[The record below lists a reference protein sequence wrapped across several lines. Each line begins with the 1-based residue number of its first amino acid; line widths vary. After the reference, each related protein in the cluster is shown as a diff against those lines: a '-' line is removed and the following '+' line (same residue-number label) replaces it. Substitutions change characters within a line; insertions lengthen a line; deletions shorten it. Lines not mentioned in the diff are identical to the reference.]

1 MWCKILIFA
10 PRQLNTDMERITI
23 FVRTT
28 KRSTDE
34 IRVRFRLRDGR
45 DVDLYHKSD
54 IRTTPATLNKFNPE
68 GTVKSKV
75 TDIDPDIVDAITDE
89 ITAMRRAYRK
99 MIADGAPIDGET
111 FEAAVRRQLNPSEVD
126 AADRVTFLQRFHRYM
141 EDAKRDG
148 VFGDSRYEKYKIVY
162 GKLSRFL
169 TIVGRRDILPQQFDD
184 EMLLQ
189 FRVFMFDEFTYV
201 DSWRGL
207 YVTLAGHNIPT
218 KRLSTNT
225 VATNLKILQTFFYD
239 LENKEEI
246 TRSPFRRLGKD
257 RKKTVMREAYD
268 DPVFLREDEFIKVL
282 ETEVP
287 EPLRTTK
294 GAFLVQCAFGCRIS
308 DFKVLSMDNIAV
320 SPDGFPYIHYLPQ
333 KTRDT
338 QSDHREV
345 ETPIVR
351 FAFDILK
358 RTQFDFPVLRYATG
372 ENGYNAKIKR
382 LLKYCEINRPV
393 AVYNEEK
400 KVNEY
405 KPLWEVGSS
414 KLCRKTHVD
423 MLNKVQ
429 INKYAAGLHRV
440 GSTAVDRYTKI
451 ELRDRFT
458 LLCVAFDQEPYT
470 VDDDLNVIE

>member
-1 MWCKILIFA
+1 MA
-10 PRQLNTDMERITI
+10 RITI
-23 FVRTT
+23 FLRTT
-28 KRSTDE
+28 KRANEE

-45 DVDLYHKSD
+45 DVDLYHKSE
-54 IRTTPATLNKFNPE
+54 IRTTPAVLNKFNPE
-68 GTVKSKV
+68 GTLRPKV
-75 TDIDPDIVDAITDE
+75 TDIDPDLVDLISGE
-89 ITAMRRAYRK
+89 IAAMNRAYRQ
-99 MIADGAPIDGET
+99 MIADGTPITAES
-111 FEAAVRRQLNPSEVD
+111 FESAVRRQLNPSEVD
-126 AADRVTFLQRFHRYM
+126 VTDRVTFLQSFHRYM

-148 VFGDSRYEKYKIVY
+148 VFGDSRYEKYKILY

-169 TIVGRRDILPQQFDD
+169 TIVGKRDLMPQQFDD
-184 EMLLQ
+184 NVLLQ
-189 FRVFMFDEFTYV
+189 FRMFMFDEYTYV

-207 YVTLAGHNIPT
+207 YVTLAGRNVPT

-239 LENKEEI
+239 LGNKEEI
-246 TRSPFRRLGKD
+246 TRSPFRRLSKD

-268 DPVFLREDEFIKVL
+268 DPVFLRDDEFLKVL

-294 GAFLVQCAFGCRIS
+294 DAFLVQCAFGCRIS

-320 SPDGFPYIHYLPQ
+320 SSDGFPYIHYLPQ

-338 QSDHREV
+338 QADHREV
-345 ETPIVR
+345 ETPVVR

-358 RTQFDFPVLRYATG
+358 RTQFVFPVLRYATG

-382 LLKYCEINRPV
+382 LLKFCEINRPV

-429 INKYAAGLHRV
+429 INKYAAGLHRN

-451 ELRDRFT
+451 ELRDRFV
-458 LLCVAFDQEPYT
+458 LLCAAFDQDLYT
-470 VDDDLNVIE
+470 VDADLNVIE

>member
-1 MWCKILIFA
+1 
-10 PRQLNTDMERITI
+10 
-23 FVRTT
+23 
-28 KRSTDE
+28 
-34 IRVRFRLRDGR
+34 
-45 DVDLYHKSD
+45 
-54 IRTTPATLNKFNPE
+54 
-68 GTVKSKV
+68 
-75 TDIDPDIVDAITDE
+75 
-89 ITAMRRAYRK
+89 
-99 MIADGAPIDGET
+99 
-111 FEAAVRRQLNPSEVD
+111 
-126 AADRVTFLQRFHRYM
+126 
-141 EDAKRDG
+141 
-148 VFGDSRYEKYKIVY
+148 
-162 GKLSRFL
+162 
-169 TIVGRRDILPQQFDD
+169 
-184 EMLLQ
+184 
-189 FRVFMFDEFTYV
+189 
-201 DSWRGL
+201 
-207 YVTLAGHNIPT
+207 
-218 KRLSTNT
+218 
-225 VATNLKILQTFFYD
+225 
-239 LENKEEI
+239 
-246 TRSPFRRLGKD
+246 
-257 RKKTVMREAYD
+257 
-268 DPVFLREDEFIKVL
+268 
-282 ETEVP
+282 
-287 EPLRTTK
+287 
-294 GAFLVQCAFGCRIS
+294 
-308 DFKVLSMDNIAV
+308 MDNIAV